1 MNKTAQDLR
10 KEYPNV
16 DKIFKTLA
24 ELHKDRTDLMIC
36 IKEALEKKDSESL
49 ACYYAALCAFNA
61 ASKNLYESTREAKE
75 LLTPLFAENEAD
87 IDRLNKNT
95 DELWMKL
102 NNKEKEQH

>member
-36 IKEALEKKDSESL
+36 IKEALEGPE
-49 ACYYAALCAFNA
+49 
-61 ASKNLYESTREAKE
+61 TRECE
-75 LLTPLFAENEAD
+75 QYTERYNFLTNRE
-87 IDRLNKNT
+87 DRFHLT
-95 DELWMKL
+95 F
-102 NNKEKEQH
+102 

>member
-36 IKEALEKKDSESL
+36 IKEALEKKIQ
-49 ACYYAALCAFNA
+49 
-61 ASKNLYESTREAKE
+61 KV
-75 LLTPLFAENEAD
+75 
-87 IDRLNKNT
+87 
-95 DELWMKL
+95 
-102 NNKEKEQH
+102 